1 MRAARAFLRWT
12 ANDLAK
18 AANVG
23 VMTVRRAES
32 EDGVPKNMLVNNID
46 AIRRALE
53 SAGVEFSN
61 GDAPSVQLTKAKAA
75 RKR

>member
-23 VMTVRRAES
+23 VMTVRRAER
-32 EDGVPKNMLVNNID
+32 EDDAPRNMLINNIE
-46 AIRRALE
+46 AIRHALE
-53 SAGVEFSN
+53 AAGIEFIN
-61 GDAPSVQLTKAKAA
+61 GDAPGVRMKAKKS
-75 RKR
+75 RSR